1 MAFLRGGATS
11 TEIEQ
16 LVGSWCL
23 ATQDMDR
30 QVSLTA
36 RKSWDSLFLP
46 WVANPVAQEWDDS
59 MQPFDDTIV
68 QPLFEFV
75 KRSVYDPQGVYLE
88 LNPVQPSYVPPV
100 HGHHG
105 KEDTSSR
112 SKPEDEEE
120 SEDDRNA
127 RIRTGGLGV
136 IRWFL
141 GEF

>member
-1 MAFLRGGATS
+1 M
-11 TEIEQ
+11 
-16 LVGSWCL
+16 

-36 RKSWDSLFLP
+36 RKAWDLLFLP
-46 WVANPVAQEWDDS
+46 WVANPAVQEWDDS
-59 MQPFDDTIV
+59 MQPLDSTMV
-68 QPLFEFV
+68 HPLFEFV

-88 LNPVQPSYVPPV
+88 LNPVQPTYVPPV
-100 HGHHG
+100 HGTHG
-105 KEDTSSR
+105 KGQRPQLLEEDPSSR
-112 SKPEDEEE
+112 TKPEEEEE

-141 GEF
+141 GVSLSCS